1 MFIHLG
7 LSRVVSLVIVLVFD
21 HDFKGSKTISNL
33 KFLTV
38 TLICR
43 ANL

>member
-7 LSRVVSLVIVLVFD
+7 LSSVVSLVIVLVFD
-21 HDFKGSKTISNL
+21 HDFKGSKTISKL
-33 KFLTV
+33 KFLAV
-38 TLICR
+38 TPIFR